1 MGLGGHELGCK
12 CRVQVEVQEHLG
24 VCLLSIWR
32 LAVPSVL
39 SLSVSLNLYLS
50 LSTECRPVVSH
61 TPPPPAT
68 YLEPPILCTSYPT
81 PYPPSLYIYPPL
93 PSHLT
98 PLAVTICCRPA
109 ALCTRES
116 TETAQSQISSRE
128 IANFTSP
135 PTMSLAGQTM
145 PARESVHSSREDRVT
160 STITDKKDQSQRTSY
175 RDSLP
180 NAPRPSVQNDD
191 APNENENAK
200 MYGDYYEEMTGPSP
214 KKTQPA
220 QTAPALP
227 AKSSLRASRLLDGM
241 ALKIITNQP
250 TQAAPQEVYLS
261 SEEEASSS
269 ADEFSDYDYESD
281 SAESADSPV
290 RRKSQEDTARV
301 VSVVFAGK
309 PSIIDLPSTRR
320 SASPESMESSRP
332 PSRLVI
338 SSTAP
343 SLRRMPTSST
353 SGASF
358 SPVFHPPR
366 SSSMMIT
373 SSMLPKEKPSFLSI
387 DPYASKPFDERAE
400 EPQAEPEKLERPKTP
415 TSQLFKRT
423 LSIVRKRSRPQLRDL
438 AANNSSRDRLSSP
451 SLGHLPLSAH
461 ADIREEP
468 EQKAPWSAV
477 SYHDIMRAAKKNAQ
491 NQPPTP
497 STPVAQVQSPSSP
510 AGNTRSRIL
519 SGFTNRRKSIKI
531 G

>member
-1 MGLGGHELGCK
+1 
-12 CRVQVEVQEHLG
+12 
-24 VCLLSIWR
+24 
-32 LAVPSVL
+32 
-39 SLSVSLNLYLS
+39 
-50 LSTECRPVVSH
+50 
-61 TPPPPAT
+61 
-68 YLEPPILCTSYPT
+68 
-81 PYPPSLYIYPPL
+81 
-93 PSHLT
+93 
-98 PLAVTICCRPA
+98 
-109 ALCTRES
+109 
-116 TETAQSQISSRE
+116 
-128 IANFTSP
+128 
-135 PTMSLAGQTM
+135 MSLAGQTM
-145 PARESVHSSREDRVT
+145 PVRESVHSSREDRVT
-160 STITDKKDQSQRTSY
+160 STMTDKKDQQSQRTSY

-214 KKTQPA
+214 KKAQPT

-250 TQAAPQEVYLS
+250 SQAAPQEVYLS

-269 ADEFSDYDYESD
+269 ADEFSDYDYESE

-343 SLRRMPTSST
+343 SLRRMSTSST

-400 EPQAEPEKLERPKTP
+400 EQQAEPERLERPKTP